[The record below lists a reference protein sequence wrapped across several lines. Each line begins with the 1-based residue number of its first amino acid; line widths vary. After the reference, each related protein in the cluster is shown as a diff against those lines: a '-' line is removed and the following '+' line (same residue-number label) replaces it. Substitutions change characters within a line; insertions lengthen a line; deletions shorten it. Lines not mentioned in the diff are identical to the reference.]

1 MFNNIILL
9 MHEMTDR
16 PFIIKKTSGGF
27 IMTEREAATKLDAV
41 CFCYGQS
48 NERKARLS
56 KAIMDYVQAVQQ
68 NGLDNHPGY
77 FSLSHIRNTFGLEFN
92 DQPAVRYNKI
102 ATFRV

>member
-1 MFNNIILL
+1 
-9 MHEMTDR
+9 MTDR
-16 PFIIKKTSGGF
+16 LVTIRKTSGGF
-27 IMTEREAATKLDAV
+27 IMTEREAATKLDSV

-56 KAIMDYVQAVQQ
+56 KAIMDYIQAVQQ
-68 NGLDNHPGY
+68 NGLDKQSGY
-77 FSLSHIRNTFGLEFN
+77 FSLSHIRDTFGIEWD

>member
-1 MFNNIILL
+1 

-16 PFIIKKTSGGF
+16 TFIIKKTSGGF

-41 CFCYGQS
+41 CFCYDQS

-56 KAIMDYVQAVQQ
+56 KAIMEYVQAVQQ

-77 FSLSHIRNTFGLEFN
+77 FSLSHIRDTFGIECT

>member
-1 MFNNIILL
+1 
-9 MHEMTDR
+9 MTDHT
-16 PFIIKKTSGGF
+16 FIIKQNKTLGGF

-41 CFCYGQS
+41 SFCYGSS
-48 NERKARLS
+48 NERKNRLA

-77 FSLSHIRNTFGLEFN
+77 FSCSHLKDTFGIEWN

-102 ATFRV
+102 ATYRV

>member
-1 MFNNIILL
+1 
-9 MHEMTDR
+9 
-16 PFIIKKTSGGF
+16 
-27 IMTEREAATKLDAV
+27 MTEREAATKLDTI

-68 NGLDNHPGY
+68 NGLDKHSGN
-77 FSLSHIRNTFGLEFN
+77 FGCGRLRDIFGIESN

>member
-1 MFNNIILL
+1 

>member
-1 MFNNIILL
+1 

-41 CFCYGQS
+41 CFCYGPS

-68 NGLDNHPGY
+68 NGLDNHPEY